1 MRSQKNYRFHITL
14 LRSWLFFIVLG
25 VIIIVQLFKL
35 QIVEYTQWEKLSTD
49 NQLST
54 TWLKAQ
60 RGFIIDR
67 KGKPLAINQP
77 EINLELTYHGPKQF
91 QESLDKLAKLLQI
104 DPIDFSVKKPAL
116 KKSFVVVRDLSQKQ
130 LETIILNPHAIK
142 YARLTTGYK
151 RIYPCGQACAFI
163 TGYLKRSQVSTNDS
177 QDGHRQGQGGIEAF
191 YDATL
196 KGKPGTQTFIKNAR
210 GQMVEKI
217 GNTPPEHG
225 HELRL
230 SIDVEVQQILHRH
243 LKGHK
248 ASAVIADPRTGEILG
263 LHSEPAFDPNDLT
276 QPTDSKRLQALF
288 NNPYSPLL
296 NRVINGLYPPA
307 STVKPFLALTALQES
322 IITPHTSI
330 FDPGYY
336 RYKDTAYTYHNWY
349 RRGHGKVN
357 LEKALIL
364 SNDTYFYELGMKMG
378 IDKISQTYRQFGF
391 SKPSGIDLPEEKIG
405 NVPSRE
411 LKELKGEKW
420 MIGETLITVIGQG
433 ETLVTPIQMLRAINI
448 IANRGQDKPI
458 FLLNRSQ
465 LPFERQLNLPSPQIN
480 TMEDL
485 NISPKFWSWV
495 IKTMTQVTQRG
506 TGIRFGEFPHPI
518 AAKTGT
524 AQLIRGSN
532 KQTSHDKKDHSWFI
546 GFTPDQRPQISFIF
560 LIENENIAP
569 LIAKNVLSELRSLG
583 YLT

>member
-1 MRSQKNYRFHITL
+1 
-14 LRSWLFFIVLG
+14 
-25 VIIIVQLFKL
+25 L
-35 QIVEYTQWEKLSTD
+35 QIYEHAQWEKLSTD

-60 RGFIIDR
+60 RGFITDR

-77 EINLELTYHGPKQF
+77 EINLEITYHGPKQF
-91 QESLDKLAKLLQI
+91 QESLNKLAKLLQI
-104 DPIDFSVKKPAL
+104 DPIDFSVKKSTP
-116 KKSFVVVRDLSQKQ
+116 KKNFVVLRDLSQNQ
-130 LETIILNPHAIK
+130 LETIILNPHVIK
-142 YARLTTGYK
+142 HARLTTGYK
-151 RIYPCGQACAFI
+151 RIYPCGQACAFV
-163 TGYLKRSQVSTNDS
+163 TGYLKRNQISTNDS
-177 QDGHRQGQGGIEAF
+177 QDKQGQGGIEAF
-191 YDATL
+191 YDAIL
-196 KGKPGTQTFIKNAR
+196 RGKPGTQTFIKNAR

-225 HELRL
+225 YELRL

-248 ASAVIADPRTGEILG
+248 ASAVIADPRSGEILG

-288 NNPYSPLL
+288 NHPYSPLL

-322 IITPHTSI
+322 IITPSTSI

-336 RYKDTAYTYHNWY
+336 RYKDTSYTYHNWY
-349 RRGHGKVN
+349 RQGHGKVN

-378 IDKISQTYRQFGF
+378 IDKISQTYKQFGF

-411 LKELKGEKW
+411 AKKLKGEKW

-433 ETLVTPIQMLRAINI
+433 QTLVTPIQMLRAINM

-465 LPFERQLNLPSPQIN
+465 LPFERQLNLPSPPMN
-480 TMEDL
+480 MSADL
-485 NISPKFWSWV
+485 SISPKFWSWV
-495 IKTMTQVTQRG
+495 INTMTQVTERG
-506 TGIRFGEFPHPI
+506 TGIRFGDFPHPI

-524 AQLIRGSN
+524 AQMVRVSN

-546 GFTPDQRPQISFIF
+546 GFTPDQKPQISFIF
-560 LIENENIAP
+560 LVENENIAP
-569 LIAKNVLSELRSLG
+569 LIAKNILSELQSLG